1 MSTGLPTDQR
11 PWGLLA
17 MHPSHLAAAL
27 YGPRQREELNTL
39 LQVDHDLVAPDLQ
52 VLPCG
57 VLERTEVLLSGWN
70 PPQISDDILNRMP
83 NLHLVAHAGGGMP
96 GRELL
101 ERRGIAVVGQT
112 SANAIPTAEF
122 SVAMILLANTQAF
135 RAQRLYQA
143 RRTFLD
149 REEHFLDSGNYE
161 SQVGIIGAGHVGR
174 TVISLLQAFDLD
186 LVVADPGV
194 DEARIAALGARKVEL
209 PELLSSSDVIS
220 IHVSATAQTSPLL
233 GAADLARVR
242 DGATLVNTARG
253 RIIDQDALVAELATG
268 RIDAVLDV
276 TEPEVLAPD
285 HLLHELPNV
294 VLTPHIAGSMGREL
308 HRLADRSIQA
318 VRDHLSVRRG
328 QLTAT
333 HDVTTAGH
341 HP

>member
-1 MSTGLPTDQR
+1 AAGLSRRRELAGPHSGARACPCTPVVDPDTAGRGLAWMEEPEADRRCPLERKRRRARGPQIRAPQDTGRASGQEPG
-11 PWGLLA
+11 GLHA
-17 MHPSHLAAAL
+17 WHPSHLAAAR

-149 REEHFLDSGNYE
+149 REEHF
-161 SQVGIIGAGHVGR
+161 
-174 TVISLLQAFDLD
+174 
-186 LVVADPGV
+186 
-194 DEARIAALGARKVEL
+194 
-209 PELLSSSDVIS
+209 
-220 IHVSATAQTSPLL
+220 
-233 GAADLARVR
+233 
-242 DGATLVNTARG
+242 
-253 RIIDQDALVAELATG
+253 
-268 RIDAVLDV
+268 
-276 TEPEVLAPD
+276 
-285 HLLHELPNV
+285 
-294 VLTPHIAGSMGREL
+294 
-308 HRLADRSIQA
+308 
-318 VRDHLSVRRG
+318 
-328 QLTAT
+328 
-333 HDVTTAGH
+333 
-341 HP
+341 